1 MALVVIRSL
10 TRGVPIEN
18 GFRET
23 SNWLIAALSG
33 ACAGWSSYNKD
44 LRKAEK
50 EKKRKTRNKT
60 AARQTPGVFFAKIR
74 HSRILLRF
82 KRRRR
87 K

>member
-1 MALVVIRSL
+1 MNKLSKYILYGIGTFAFVIVALVVIRSL

-50 EKKRKTRNKT
+50 EKKDKE
-60 AARQTPGVFFAKIR
+60 
-74 HSRILLRF
+74 
-82 KRRRR
+82 
-87 K
+87 

>member
-1 MALVVIRSL
+1 MNKLSKYILYGVGTFAFVIVALVVIRSL

-44 LRKAEK
+44 LKKEEQ
-50 EKKRKTRNKT
+50 EKKDNKE
-60 AARQTPGVFFAKIR
+60 
-74 HSRILLRF
+74 
-82 KRRRR
+82 
-87 K
+87 

>member
-44 LRKAEK
+44 LKKEEK
-50 EKKRKTRNKT
+50 EKKDNKE
-60 AARQTPGVFFAKIR
+60 
-74 HSRILLRF
+74 
-82 KRRRR
+82 
-87 K
+87 

>member
-1 MALVVIRSL
+1 MNKLSKYILYGIGTFAFVIVALVVIRSL

-33 ACAGWSSYNKD
+33 ACTGWSSYNKD

-50 EKKRKTRNKT
+50 EKKDKE
-60 AARQTPGVFFAKIR
+60 
-74 HSRILLRF
+74 
-82 KRRRR
+82 
-87 K
+87 

>member
-50 EKKRKTRNKT
+50 EKKDKE
-60 AARQTPGVFFAKIR
+60 
-74 HSRILLRF
+74 
-82 KRRRR
+82 
-87 K
+87 

>member
-1 MALVVIRSL
+1 MNKLSKYILYGVGTFAFVIVALVVIRSL

-50 EKKRKTRNKT
+50 EKKDKE
-60 AARQTPGVFFAKIR
+60 
-74 HSRILLRF
+74 
-82 KRRRR
+82 
-87 K
+87 

>member
-1 MALVVIRSL
+1 MNKLSKYILYGIGTFAFVIVALVVIRSL

-44 LRKAEK
+44 LRKADK
-50 EKKRKTRNKT
+50 EKKDKE
-60 AARQTPGVFFAKIR
+60 
-74 HSRILLRF
+74 
-82 KRRRR
+82 
-87 K
+87 

>member
-1 MALVVIRSL
+1 MNKLSKYILYGIGTFAFVIVALVVIRSL

-44 LRKAEK
+44 LKKEEQ
-50 EKKRKTRNKT
+50 EKKDKKE
-60 AARQTPGVFFAKIR
+60 
-74 HSRILLRF
+74 
-82 KRRRR
+82 
-87 K
+87 

>member
-1 MALVVIRSL
+1 MNKLSKYILYGVGTFAFVIVALVVIRSL

-18 GFRET
+18 GFREM

-50 EKKRKTRNKT
+50 EKKDKE
-60 AARQTPGVFFAKIR
+60 
-74 HSRILLRF
+74 
-82 KRRRR
+82 
-87 K
+87 

>member
-1 MALVVIRSL
+1 MNKLSKYILYGVGTFAFVIVALVVIRSL

-50 EKKRKTRNKT
+50 EKKDKK
-60 AARQTPGVFFAKIR
+60 
-74 HSRILLRF
+74 
-82 KRRRR
+82 
-87 K
+87 

>member
-1 MALVVIRSL
+1 MNKLSKYILYDIGTFAFVIVALVVIRSL

-50 EKKRKTRNKT
+50 EKKDKE
-60 AARQTPGVFFAKIR
+60 
-74 HSRILLRF
+74 
-82 KRRRR
+82 
-87 K
+87 

>member
-1 MALVVIRSL
+1 MNKLSKYILYGVGTFAFVIVALVVIRSL

-33 ACAGWSSYNKD
+33 ACAGWASYNKD

-50 EKKRKTRNKT
+50 EKKDKE
-60 AARQTPGVFFAKIR
+60 
-74 HSRILLRF
+74 
-82 KRRRR
+82 
-87 K
+87 

>member
-1 MALVVIRSL
+1 MNKLSKYILYGVGTFAFVIVALVVIRSL

-18 GFRET
+18 GFKET

-50 EKKRKTRNKT
+50 EKKDKE
-60 AARQTPGVFFAKIR
+60 
-74 HSRILLRF
+74 
-82 KRRRR
+82 
-87 K
+87 

>member
-1 MALVVIRSL
+1 MNKLSKYILYGVGTFAFVIVALVVIRSL

-44 LRKAEK
+44 LKKEEK
-50 EKKRKTRNKT
+50 EKKDNKE
-60 AARQTPGVFFAKIR
+60 
-74 HSRILLRF
+74 
-82 KRRRR
+82 
-87 K
+87 